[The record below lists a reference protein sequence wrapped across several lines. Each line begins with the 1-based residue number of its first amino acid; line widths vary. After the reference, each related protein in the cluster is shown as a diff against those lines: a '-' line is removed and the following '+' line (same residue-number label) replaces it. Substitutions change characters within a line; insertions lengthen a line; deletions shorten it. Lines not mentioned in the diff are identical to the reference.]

1 MDWKFG
7 LTFGLAWMVM
17 FTSYCLRKPIGVL
30 KVNLRKELDLSEFS
44 LGLLGDLLDN
54 DTSSILFQL
63 LKQS

>member
-44 LGLLGDLLDN
+44 LGLLGDLLD
-54 DTSSILFQL
+54 TSSILFQL

>member
-44 LGLLGDLLDN
+44 LGLLGDLLD
-54 DTSSILFQL
+54 TGSILFQL